1 MLVKHNGILASVTL
15 HRKKE
20 RTMRQYKALTLT
32 SILLLTILLL
42 TACQGILPPM
52 QDSDPPAEAAL
63 TAIVTDFNGNQVSIR
78 QPVERI
84 VTIYGLAAQMA
95 YLLGEGEKVVGGT
108 KLVLH
113 DDFITFIDPAAKE
126 RIVLA
131 GDPRGANAEEIKK
144 LDADVVFT
152 AKWGD
157 AQVNQQ
163 IESLGVPVVTLD
175 LESVENYIK
184 GLNMMGTALG
194 QEEKAQEASI
204 YYTQEAAQITDR
216 TAKLGEEEKPRVLFL
231 EYSLRKKAFKVPGSD
246 YFQNILVE
254 MAGGKSVSK
263 ELKGGWNIVNVEQ
276 VAKWDPDMIIV
287 VTYKTDY
294 SSSKVKEDIL
304 NDPVWRQLRAV
315 QADAVYAMPNDGESW
330 DYPAPKWILGLSWTA
345 KVVQPALFE
354 DLDLHQQADD
364 FYQRFFNVRLDDV
377 QIVGDWD

>member
-1 MLVKHNGILASVTL
+1 
-15 HRKKE
+15 
-20 RTMRQYKALTLT
+20 MRQYKALTLT

-42 TACQGILPPM
+42 TACQGILPPV

-63 TAIVTDFNGNQVSIR
+63 TATVTDFNGNQVSIR

-194 QEEKAQEASI
+194 QEGKAQEASI

-345 KVVQPALFE
+345 KVVQPELFE